1 MTLSGSFFFE
11 LHLIIQKYEYVWR
24 GFFVLILIVG
34 ALLFQKV
41 YIFQTNPHFDDIKVG
56 SVTDMLIYGLPFA
69 VVFSVH

>member
-1 MTLSGSFFFE
+1 M
-11 LHLIIQKYEYVWR
+11 
-24 GFFVLILIVG
+24 ILIVG

-69 VVFSVH
+69 VVFSLFDLLIHHLFDDLCEMYYITEERYV